1 MNIEGSSVIHMIGA
15 SKGIMIVGF
24 RAFGDVWSHL
34 GLAQFFLFC
43 ILDLFNNFF
52 FCTYLFIFI
61 NFKEGRRLI

>member
-43 ILDLFNNFF
+43 ILDLF

>member
-1 MNIEGSSVIHMIGA
+1 MNIEGSTVIHMIGA
-15 SKGIMIVGF
+15 SKGIMIVGS

-52 FCTYLFIFI
+52 FFALIYLF
-61 NFKEGRRLI
+61 L